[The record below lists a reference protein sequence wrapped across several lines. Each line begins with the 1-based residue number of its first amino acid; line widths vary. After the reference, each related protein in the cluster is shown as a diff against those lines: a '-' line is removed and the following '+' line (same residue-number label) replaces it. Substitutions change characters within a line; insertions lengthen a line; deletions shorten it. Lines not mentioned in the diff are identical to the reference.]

1 MKIHKLQ
8 DSTDC
13 CIDALLAIALACP
26 TGIIR
31 GEVESLVTSDTHYRI
46 SRITGYAS
54 RGTWT
59 AETGIVSRIIVV
71 VINLTNST
79 NSANTIAIAL
89 YAIHWARILAGS
101 SCLIEDKRIVAIE
114 ADINVSRRTCLTVR
128 NVTDCARGI
137 HQVER
142 RIAGSTASVS
152 IASLAGVITDLT
164 ESIVDD

>member
-1 MKIHKLQ
+1 MKIHKFQ

-13 CIDALLAIALACP
+13 CIDALVAIALAGP

-71 VINLTNST
+71 VINST

-89 YAIHWARILAGS
+89 YAIHWARILASS
-101 SCLIEDKRIVAIE
+101 SCLIEDKRLVAIE
-114 ADINVSRRTCLTVR
+114 ADINVS
-128 NVTDCARGI
+128 
-137 HQVER
+137 
-142 RIAGSTASVS
+142 
-152 IASLAGVITDLT
+152 
-164 ESIVDD
+164 

>member
-1 MKIHKLQ
+1 MKIHKSQ

-13 CIDALLAIALACP
+13 CIDALLAIALAGP

-71 VINLTNST
+71 VINST
-79 NSANTIAIAL
+79 HSANTIAIAL